1 MRMMGVD
8 PGLSGALALIDT
20 ETGEIVVDDMPL
32 VELSRKRVRSKR
44 TGKTR
49 EKVKRCVDGRAVGD
63 WIDLYQPDE
72 AIVEHVASM
81 PKQGVVSTF
90 AFGESFGAVCGA
102 IEAMNVRL
110 HRVRPAVWKRG
121 VGLIGAGKGA
131 SLALARKTYSQA
143 AKRLKRKRDDG
154 RAEALLI
161 AQYALAIR
169 RAQRGTGNRRT

>member
-20 ETGEIVVDDMPL
+20 DTGEIVVDDMPV

-44 TGKTR
+44 TGKMR
-49 EKVKRCVDGRAVGD
+49 DQVKRCVDGKAVGD
-63 WIDLYQPDE
+63 WIDLHQPDE
-72 AIVEHVASM
+72 AIIEQVASM

-90 AFGESFGAVCGA
+90 SFGESFGAVCGA

-110 HRVRPAVWKRG
+110 HRVRPAVWKRS
-121 VGLIGAGKGA
+121 VGLIGTSKGA
-131 SLALARKTYSQA
+131 SLALARKTYARA

-161 AQYALAIR
+161 ARYALACR
-169 RAQRGTGNRRT
+169 RAQRGSRKGRT